1 MYVVCLSFYA
11 ISEFVLMFF
20 NRSNWSIYYFS
31 VFNVSER
38 DVNLSN
44 FACLQ
49 LRLKEGED
57 ISGTLVI
64 KCGIILQ

>member
-1 MYVVCLSFYA
+1 MLVNMLRNALRLSF
-11 ISEFVLMFF
+11 
-20 NRSNWSIYYFS
+20 SIFY
-31 VFNVSER
+31 VSER
-38 DVNLSN
+38 GRYLSN

-64 KCGIILQ
+64 KCGIILQQALVCI